1 MKHTLLYI
9 ATTLLLASCGQEE
22 LPLGEQAL
30 GYLSLS
36 AVEVEASDVQLIST
50 RAGETDDL
58 IVALTPTGE
67 GTEKEYEYAET
78 ISCPPGT
85 YTLEI
90 YNQAYKDK
98 ADAAQHYY
106 KHTKQVV
113 IEEGKTT
120 TIEEQEQDQEQPI
133 QVPMINFGVTFTAN
147 IAYFTNYSFSVTYNS
162 TTRNIGTGE
171 TAYFDISDK
180 ATTLSYTLSA
190 KNEDGED
197 VKTDGSYGEGT
208 EESINDGTIYTVTYS
223 LATKSL
229 QVEK

>member
-58 IVALTPTGE
+58 IVALTDE
-67 GTEKEYEYAET
+67 SEKMTEYDYAET

-98 ADAAQHYY
+98 ADAAQYYY
-106 KHTKQVV
+106 KHDESVV
-113 IEEGKTT
+113 ITEGAT
-120 TIEEQEQDQEQPI
+120 EPVEAE
-133 QVPMINFGVTFTAN
+133 VPMINFGITFSWPEDLKG
-147 IAYFTNYSFSVTYNS
+147 FTEIKFKIEYDS
-162 TTRNIGTGE
+162 TSKEIQTGE

-180 ATTLSYTLSA
+180 ETISYTLSA
-190 KNEDGED
+190 QNEDED
-197 VKTDGSYGEGT
+197 PVATNGLYGD
-208 EESINDGTIYTVTYS
+208 EENETLKAGTIYTVSYKLETQT
-223 LATKSL
+223 LEIK
-229 QVEK
+229 

>member
-50 RAGETDDL
+50 RASETDDL
-58 IVALTPTGE
+58 IVALTDE
-67 GTEKEYEYAET
+67 SEKMTEYDYAET

-98 ADAAQHYY
+98 ADAAQYYY
-106 KHTKQVV
+106 KHDESVV
-113 IEEGKTT
+113 ITEGAT
-120 TIEEQEQDQEQPI
+120 EPVEAE
-133 QVPMINFGVTFTAN
+133 VPMINFGITFSWPEDLKG
-147 IAYFTNYSFSVTYNS
+147 FTEIKFKIEYDS
-162 TTRNIGTGE
+162 TSKEIQTGE

-180 ATTLSYTLSA
+180 ETISYTLSA
-190 KNEDGED
+190 QNEDKYPVATNGL
-197 VKTDGSYGEGT
+197 YGD
-208 EESINDGTIYTVTYS
+208 EENETLKAGTIYIVSYKLETQT
-223 LATKSL
+223 LEIK
-229 QVEK
+229 

>member
-58 IVALTPTGE
+58 IVALTDE
-67 GTEKEYEYAET
+67 SEKMTEYDYAET

-98 ADAAQHYY
+98 ADAAQYYY
-106 KHTKQVV
+106 KHDESVV
-113 IEEGKTT
+113 ITEGAT
-120 TIEEQEQDQEQPI
+120 EPVEAE
-133 QVPMINFGVTFTAN
+133 VLMINFGITFSWPEDLKG
-147 IAYFTNYSFSVTYNS
+147 FTEIKFKIEYDS
-162 TTRNIGTGE
+162 TSKEIQTGE

-180 ATTLSYTLSA
+180 KTISYTLSA
-190 KNEDGED
+190 QNEDKYPVATNGL
-197 VKTDGSYGEGT
+197 YGD
-208 EESINDGTIYTVTYS
+208 EENETLKAGTIYIVSYKLETQT
-223 LATKSL
+223 LEIK
-229 QVEK
+229 

>member
-58 IVALTPTGE
+58 IVALTPVDE
-67 GTEKEYEYAET
+67 GPATEYEYAET

-85 YTLEI
+85 YTLEV
-90 YNQAYKDK
+90 YNKDYKEK
-98 ADAAQHYY
+98 AEAAHYYY
-106 KHTKQVV
+106 KHDESV
-113 IEEGKTT
+113 IIKEKETETVKA
-120 TIEEQEQDQEQPI
+120 I
-133 QVPMINFGVTFTAN
+133 QVPMINFGITFSWPEDLKG
-147 IAYFTNYSFSVTYNS
+147 FTEIKFKIEYDS
-162 TTRNIGTGE
+162 TSKEIQTGE

-180 ATTLSYTLSA
+180 KTISYTLSA
-190 KNEDGED
+190 QNEDED
-197 VKTDGSYGEGT
+197 EEPVATTGSYGD
-208 EESINDGTIYTVTYS
+208 EENETLKAGTIYTVSYKLETQT
-223 LATKSL
+223 LEIK
-229 QVEK
+229 

>member
-67 GTEKEYEYAET
+67 GTAKEYVYAET

-98 ADAAQHYY
+98 ADAAQYYY
-106 KHTKQVV
+106 KHDESVV
-113 IEEGKTT
+113 ITEGAT
-120 TIEEQEQDQEQPI
+120 EPVEAE
-133 QVPMINFGVTFTAN
+133 VPMINFGITFSWPEDLKG
-147 IAYFTNYSFSVTYNS
+147 FTKIKFNVEYGS
-162 TTRNIGTGE
+162 TSKEIQTGE
-171 TAYFDISDK
+171 TVYFDISDGK
-180 ATTLSYTLSA
+180 IISYSLSA
-190 KNEDGED
+190 KNEDMD
-197 VKTDGSYGEGT
+197 PVFTKGSYGD
-208 EESINDGTIYTVTYS
+208 EENETLKAGTIYTVSYKLETQT
-223 LATKSL
+223 LEIK
-229 QVEK
+229 